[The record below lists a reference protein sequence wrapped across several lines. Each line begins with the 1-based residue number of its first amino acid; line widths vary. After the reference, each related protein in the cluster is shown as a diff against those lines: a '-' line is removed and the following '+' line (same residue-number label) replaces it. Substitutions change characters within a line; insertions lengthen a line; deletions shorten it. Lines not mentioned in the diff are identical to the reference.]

1 MVGGQR
7 PGRRDA
13 SAVPDTAVSTTGGIY
28 RHRMFETLDEGPI
41 RWLTITNPER
51 RNAIPFGA
59 WGDLAEA
66 FRAFEA
72 SDARVLVVTGSGE
85 DFCTGAELGPGMSL
99 GATVDAYGSMS
110 QVGAAAAALHGLTK
124 PTVAAVDGYAV
135 GAGLNLA
142 IGCDVVVATRRA
154 RFAEIFV
161 RRGLTIDFGGTW
173 LLPRLVGLAR
183 AKELALTGRIF
194 DAADALEYG
203 LIARVVDPDELVSV
217 AGEVA
222 AELAAGA
229 PMAQRFIKAGLDAAH
244 GMSFGDAIA
253 YERNAQT
260 VLFSTDD
267 FVEGVAAFVE
277 RRAPEFGGE

>member
-1 MVGGQR
+1 
-7 PGRRDA
+7 
-13 SAVPDTAVSTTGGIY
+13 
-28 RHRMFETLDEGPI
+28 MFEIRDDGAI

-51 RNAIPFGA
+51 RNAIPFGG
-59 WGDLAEA
+59 WSELAEA
-66 FRAFEA
+66 FRAFET
-72 SDARVLVVTGSGE
+72 SDSRVLVVKGSGD
-85 DFCTGAELGPGMSL
+85 DFCTGAELGTSMSS
-99 GATVDAYGSMS
+99 GSTVDAYDSLTE
-110 QVGAAAAALHGLTK
+110 VGEAAAALHGLTK

-161 RRGLTIDFGGTW
+161 QRGLALDFGGTW

-183 AKELALTGRIF
+183 AKELALTGRMF

-203 LIARVVDPDELVSV
+203 LISRVVEQDELTAV
-217 AGEVA
+217 AGEIA

-244 GMSFGDAIA
+244 GISFGDAVA
-253 YERNAQT
+253 FERSAQT
-260 VLFSTDD
+260 VLFSTED
-267 FVEGVAAFVE
+267 FAEGIAAFIE
-277 RRAPEFGGE
+277 RRAPEFEGK